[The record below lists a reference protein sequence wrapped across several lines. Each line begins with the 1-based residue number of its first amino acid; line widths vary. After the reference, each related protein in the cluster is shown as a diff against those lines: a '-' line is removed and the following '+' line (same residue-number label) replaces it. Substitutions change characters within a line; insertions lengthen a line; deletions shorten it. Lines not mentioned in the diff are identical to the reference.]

1 MIQSLN
7 YYTPTFIMRSK
18 ANDSLRIIDLWTFKS
33 DKSKKRYIVEV
44 EGFEKEFYGIKFYW
58 KGVERSKKRYSM
70 LTNDYEPRT
79 IVRSC
84 IEVMLKYYEK
94 NPLASFGFVAAR
106 DLEEDIRGKK
116 NINMKAGSRRF
127 RFYQRMLVNLF
138 GPKTFC
144 QMADT
149 TNTIYLMINMEQL
162 STGSISIKDIEN
174 KLNQTYQGEYIVN
187 EITEL

>member
-1 MIQSLN
+1 
-7 YYTPTFIMRSK
+7 
-18 ANDSLRIIDLWTFKS
+18 
-33 DKSKKRYIVEV
+33 
-44 EGFEKEFYGIKFYW
+44 
-58 KGVERSKKRYSM
+58 
-70 LTNDYEPRT
+70 
-79 IVRSC
+79 
-84 IEVMLKYYEK
+84 
-94 NPLASFGFVAAR
+94 
-106 DLEEDIRGKK
+106 
-116 NINMKAGSRRF
+116 MKAGSRRF

-162 STGSISIKDIEN
+162 STGAISIKDIEN